1 MDERDNLTT
10 DERRVL
16 DAYREIRD
24 ELIVVR
30 KDRHGRLRYIR
41 VQSDRTYYDQRTGET
56 YPPQQD

>member
-1 MDERDNLTT
+1 MDERDSLTT

-41 VQSDRTYYDQRTGET
+41 VQSDRPYYDQRTGET
-56 YPPQQD
+56 YPVAPD